1 MYSHVSTVDDFDEYR
16 MTLAT
21 SYGMHMVPDDAWSPA
36 LESMAHPVG
45 FLWAMRFTK
54 IYKFNVVDHLG
65 DRAISLHMQFDPV
78 GRVDLSIHHIT
89 LLRA

>member
-1 MYSHVSTVDDFDEYR
+1 MDDFDKYR

-21 SYGMHMVPDDAWSPA
+21 SYKIYMVPDNAWSPA
-36 LESMAHPVG
+36 LDAMAHPVG
-45 FLWAMRFTK
+45 FRSAMRFTK
-54 IYKFNVVDHLG
+54 TYKFDVVDHLG

-78 GRVDLSIHHIT
+78 GGVDLSIHHIT